1 VAAALHSAMA
11 AIIAAEKVQVLR
23 SMKILEAAENYLEI
37 ILVEKAKLGQVRSI
51 DICNALNY
59 SKPTISV
66 MMKQLRENGYIEMD
80 RCGYITLTNKGS
92 EIAEKIYDRHVIIAG
107 ALMALGVDEE
117 TAYKD
122 ACKIE
127 HDISETSFEVIKKHY
142 VMYMEKE

>member
-1 VAAALHSAMA
+1 MVIS
-11 AIIAAEKVQVLR
+11 V
-23 SMKILEAAENYLEI
+23 MKILEAAENYLEI
-37 ILVEKAKLGQVRSI
+37 ILIENSKHGHVRSI

-80 RCGYITLTNKGS
+80 LCGYITLTDKGR
-92 EIAEKIYDRHVIIAG
+92 EIADKIYERHTVLSGVLI
-107 ALMALGVDEE
+107 ALGVDED

-127 HDISETSFEVIKKHY
+127 HDLSDESFKQIKEYYSKGRL
-142 VMYMEKE
+142 

>member
-1 VAAALHSAMA
+1 
-11 AIIAAEKVQVLR
+11 
-23 SMKILEAAENYLEI
+23 MKILEAAENYLEI
-37 ILVEKAKLGQVRSI
+37 ILIEFEKHGHVRSI

-80 RCGYITLTNKGS
+80 HDGYITLTGMGS
-92 EIAEKIYDRHVIIAG
+92 EIAKKVYARHQLLADFLISI
-107 ALMALGVDEE
+107 GVDKD

-127 HDISETSFEVIKKHY
+127 HDLSETSFEALKKHY
-142 VMYMEKE
+142 ENM

>member
-1 VAAALHSAMA
+1 
-11 AIIAAEKVQVLR
+11 VLQQLLR
-23 SMKILEAAENYLEI
+23 MPQTLQSGRGEAMKILEAAENYLEI
-37 ILVEKAKLGQVRSI
+37 ILIEKEKHGHVRSI

-80 RCGYITLTNKGS
+80 HDGYITLTDLGGS
-92 EIAEKIYDRHVIIAG
+92 IARKIYERHQLLASF
-107 ALMALGVDEE
+107 LMSIGVDEE

-127 HDISETSFEVIKKHY
+127 HDLSEKSFELLKKHY
-142 VMYMEKE
+142 HENAQGQP

>member
-1 VAAALHSAMA
+1 
-11 AIIAAEKVQVLR
+11 
-23 SMKILEAAENYLEI
+23 MKILEAAENYLEV
-37 ILVEKAKLGQVRSI
+37 ILIEKEKLGNVRSI

-80 RCGYITLTNKGS
+80 RSGFITLTETGG
-92 EIAEKIYDRHVIIAG
+92 EIAEKIYERHRLLADF
-107 ALMALGVDEE
+107 LMSIGVDEE

-127 HDISETSFEVIKKHY
+127 HDLSETSFEMLKRHY
-142 VMYMEKE
+142 DETK

>member
-1 VAAALHSAMA
+1 
-11 AIIAAEKVQVLR
+11 
-23 SMKILEAAENYLEI
+23 MKILEAAENYLEI
-37 ILVEKAKLGQVRSI
+37 ILIEKEKHGHVRSI

-80 RCGYITLTNKGS
+80 HDGLITLTGKGS
-92 EIAEKIYDRHVIIAG
+92 EIASKVYERHELLANM
-107 ALMALGVDEE
+107 LMAIGVDEE

-127 HDISETSFEVIKKHY
+127 HDLSETSFEKL
-142 VMYMEKE
+142 KEYYNKNT